1 MSLKKFLSA
10 LVLSAVVFFQIA
22 PAANVIHNALAEASP
37 RVLRVAFPDVEGFT
51 KKDKNGK
58 RTGMVVD
65 YLEEISN
72 YTGWTY
78 NYIDVDNMELTN
90 EFKKGSFDL
99 MGEIIT

>member
-72 YTGWTY
+72 YTGRKTK
-78 NYIDVDNMELTN
+78 YIAVNNLEIKN
-90 EFKKGSFDL
+90 EFKQDSF
-99 MGEIIT
+99 